1 MTQNHH
7 DDPSRMAILVIDV
20 QPVFVRPPLYPP
32 VDGVLRRLQVFI
44 VQARS
49 AGATI
54 VNVRI
59 AIPKELYSDIC
70 EAQWGADFAQRIA
83 PESPL
88 SQFHPD
94 FAPDSADLVLVK
106 TRYSAFVGTPL
117 ESMLRMRGITTV
129 VVAGLTADVCVGST
143 ARDAFQR
150 DFHVITLSDCTAE
163 MTQARYEGCMATMRG
178 NFGRVMTSEELLA
191 LWDMVVDGA

>member
-1 MTQNHH
+1 
-7 DDPSRMAILVIDV
+7 MAVLVIDV
-20 QPVFVRPPLYPP
+20 QPIFVGLPLYPP
-32 VDGVLRRLQVFI
+32 VDGVLQRLQTFI

-59 AIPKELYSDIC
+59 AIPKELLSDVW
-70 EAQWGADFAQRIA
+70 EAQYGADFAQHIS

-88 SQFHPD
+88 TQFHPD
-94 FAPDSADLVLVK
+94 FAPALADLVVVK
-106 TRYSAFVGTPL
+106 TRYSAFVGTQL
-117 ESMLRMRGITTV
+117 ESMLRMSGVKTV

-163 MTQARYEGCMATMRG
+163 MTQARYEGCMATMHG

-191 LWDMVVDGA
+191 RWDKGNDMP

>member
-1 MTQNHH
+1 MTHVPH
-7 DDPSRMAILVIDV
+7 DDPSRMAVLVIDV
-20 QPVFVRPPLYPP
+20 QPVFIGLSLYPP
-32 VDGVLRRLQVFI
+32 VNGVLRRLQAFI
-44 VQARS
+44 YQART

-59 AIPKELYSDIC
+59 AIPKELYSDLYA
-70 EAQWGADFAQRIA
+70 AQYGADFAQRIS
-83 PESPL
+83 PDSPL
-88 SQFHPD
+88 TQFHPD
-94 FAPDSADLVLVK
+94 FAPTSADLVVVK
-106 TRYSAFVGTPL
+106 TRYSAFVGTTL

-163 MTQARYEGCMATMRG
+163 MSQARYEGCLATLG
-178 NFGRVMTSEELLA
+178 ANFGRVMASDELVA
-191 LWDMVVDGA
+191 LWDMEVNVP

>member
-1 MTQNHH
+1 MTHIPH

-20 QPVFVRPPLYPP
+20 QPVFVGLPLYPP
-32 VDGVLRRLQVFI
+32 VDGVLHRLQVFI
-44 VQARS
+44 NQARS

-59 AIPKELYSDIC
+59 AIPKELFSDLY
-70 EAQWGADFAQRIA
+70 EAQYSADFAQRIA
-83 PESPL
+83 PESL
-88 SQFHPD
+88 LTQVHPD
-94 FAPDSADLVLVK
+94 FAPKAADLELVK

-117 ESMLRMRGITTV
+117 ESMLRIRSITTV

-178 NFGRVMTSEELLA
+178 NFGRVMTSDELLA
-191 LWDMVVDGA
+191 RWDMAVDVS